1 MSYPPPR
8 SEIVV
13 VGGKRKAKCLW
24 EGCGSICKASPMDF
38 ASHWRSHTGEKPFL
52 CEYPGCGKAYV
63 QKSGL
68 DGHKRVHTGERP
80 YKCDWPGCDF
90 ACSDGSA
97 FGRHRHLHTGQKNYV
112 CDYAGCGMAFA
123 ASGNLHSHKRKHTGE
138 RPYAC
143 DYAGC
148 GKAFAQRFNL
158 VAHVR
163 THTGTKPY
171 ACDYP
176 GCGKAF
182 AQPGNRDIHMRTHT
196 GEKPY
201 VCDVPGCNY
210 ASTQPGHLHEHVR
223 IHHNATYVARKKEQ
237 EERVRKALLDAGW
250 KEWFHPELLP
260 PAGYFKREHQID
272 FECAAASADRQFC
285 RIDFILGYDGPSYVF
300 LEVDEHQHRF
310 GFRQADGAAISCDA
324 KRMGSVHTSL
334 AVEFGKLGRDAPPI
348 YWLRYNPHEWH
359 VDGVTTRLPKADR
372 EARLVTFLADCAVDA
387 PLRIGYAFYDYS
399 DADGLDVLFADEF
412 PAPFRDDGI
421 VDNLRDFTA
430 GEPELVCL
438 PC

>member
-1 MSYPPPR
+1 MSHKRTHTGERPFLCDWPGCDYTCKT
-8 SEIVV
+8 S
-13 VGGKRKAKCLW
+13 GGLVSHKRT
-24 EGCGSICKASPMDF
+24 
-38 ASHWRSHTGEKPFL
+38 HTGEK
-52 CEYPGCGKAYV
+52 
-63 QKSGL
+63 
-68 DGHKRVHTGERP
+68 P
-80 YKCDWPGCDF
+80 YKCDWPGCDHE
-90 ACSDGSA
+90 CNQLSA
-97 FGRHRHLHTGQKNYV
+97 MKT
-112 CDYAGCGMAFA
+112 
-123 ASGNLHSHKRKHTGE
+123 HK
-138 RPYAC
+138 
-143 DYAGC
+143 
-148 GKAFAQRFNL
+148 
-158 VAHVR
+158 
-163 THTGTKPY
+163 
-171 ACDYP
+171 
-176 GCGKAF
+176 
-182 AQPGNRDIHMRTHT
+182 RTHT

-201 VCDVPGCNY
+201 KCDVPGCDFATAQSGHLVTHKRTHTGEKPFVCDWPGCDKAFTRASDLITHKRAHTGEKPHACDWPGCNKSFSDRGTLVLHKRIHTGEKPYKCDVPDCGY
-210 ASTQPGHLHEHVR
+210 AAAQSPVLHEHIR
-223 IHHNATYVARKKEQ
+223 IHHNATYVARKKHQ

-260 PAGYFKREHQID
+260 PARHFKREHQID

-324 KRMGSVHTSL
+324 KRMTSVHTSL
-334 AVEFGKLGRDAPPI
+334 AVEFGKLDRDAPPI

-372 EARLVTFLADCAVDA
+372 EARLVAFLADCAVDA

-399 DADGLDVLFADEF
+399 DADGLDVLLADEF

-430 GEPELVCL
+430 GERELVCL

>member
-1 MSYPPPR
+1 MFR
-8 SEIVV
+8 R
-13 VGGKRKAKCLW
+13 KRIWSTQTLAHRPKELRLRLRWLW
-24 EGCGSICKASPMDF
+24 YGVCGI
-38 ASHWRSHTGEKPFL
+38 R
-52 CEYPGCGKAYV
+52 
-63 QKSGL
+63 
-68 DGHKRVHTGERP
+68 
-80 YKCDWPGCDF
+80 
-90 ACSDGSA
+90 
-97 FGRHRHLHTGQKNYV
+97 
-112 CDYAGCGMAFA
+112 
-123 ASGNLHSHKRKHTGE
+123 GNLHSHKRKHTGE

-334 AVEFGKLGRDAPPI
+334 AVEFGKLGATPRQSTGCATTPTSGTSTASPRGCPRPTAKRAWSPSSPTAPSTPRCASATPSTTTPTPTASTSSSPTSSRPRSATTASSTTCAT
-348 YWLRYNPHEWH
+348 LRP
-359 VDGVTTRLPKADR
+359 GSP
-372 EARLVTFLADCAVDA
+372 
-387 PLRIGYAFYDYS
+387 S
-399 DADGLDVLFADEF
+399 
-412 PAPFRDDGI
+412 
-421 VDNLRDFTA
+421 
-430 GEPELVCL
+430 
-438 PC
+438 